1 MKKNLLFTIALII
14 SLSTNAQ
21 PGLSNMSFET
31 WSVTPFGNQPTGWF
45 GFAVSQQNTGAQQGS
60 RYVRIATTSTTS
72 STYDGAFFLTAV
84 VTPTAVYSGAP
95 YNQKPTALN
104 GFYKTSGLAVGDTV
118 VITSFLQLTGN
129 LIAMG
134 TPFFQTTNVSGWTSF
149 SVPYSYF
156 STNNP
161 DTIHIMGIS
170 NYQAYG
176 GGPNAIGSTLDLD
189 NLSLQL
195 ATDIDVM
202 SVGTSFMVYPS
213 PATTEINFLS
223 KDKTA
228 SVIVITDVTGRV
240 IDEIGIENEKTR
252 VDLEKYSSGIYS
264 YSIMNTDK
272 SILLQS
278 KFMVN
283 K

>member
-1 MKKNLLFTIALII
+1 MKKNLLFAITFII
-14 SLSTNAQ
+14 GLSVNAQ

-60 RYVRIATTSTTS
+60 RYVRIATTSTATT
-72 STYDGAFFLTAV
+72 TYDGVFFLTAV

-95 YNQKPTALN
+95 YNQKPIALN

-118 VITSFLQLTGN
+118 VITSYLQLTGS
-129 LIAMG
+129 LVAMG
-134 TPFFQTTNVSGWTSF
+134 MPFYQTTNVSGWTSF

-161 DTIHIMGIS
+161 DTINIMGIS

-176 GGPNAIGSTLDLD
+176 GGPNTIGSTLDLD

-195 ATDIDVM
+195 STDIDVM

-213 PATTEINFLS
+213 PASTEINFIS

-228 SVIVITDVTGRV
+228 SLILITDVSGRV
-240 IDEIGIENEKTR
+240 IDEIEIKNENTR

-264 YSIMNTDK
+264 YSIMNNDR

-278 KFMVN
+278 KFPVN